1 LGLKENMNNYL
12 QFALSA
18 LVAYLIGSFP
28 TGVIAT
34 KLAGAPD
41 VRYSGSGHIGGTNT
55 MRLTNPRIGAMVVV
69 IDGLKGLV
77 AWGVAYI
84 IMLGNGWA
92 LPIAGTMAV
101 VGHCW
106 PIYTRFQG
114 GMGLATSGALIFIL
128 SPITLAF
135 VIPVW
140 ATLFWGFF
148 KKAYSSRAV
157 VLALLIGVTIQILF
171 SPPEFHIRWF
181 LIFVIP
187 ILILRH
193 LPEWHRKV

>member
-1 LGLKENMNNYL
+1 MNNCL
-12 QFALSA
+12 QFVLSA
-18 LVAYLIGSFP
+18 LVAYLVGSFP

-55 MRLTNPRIGAMVVV
+55 MRLTNPWIGAMVVV

-92 LPIAGTMAV
+92 LPIAGAMAV

-106 PIYTRFQG
+106 PVYTRFHG
-114 GMGLATSGALIFIL
+114 GMGLATSGALIFLL

-135 VIPVW
+135 VVPIW
-140 ATLFWGFF
+140 AALFFGFF

-157 VLALLIGVTIQILF
+157 VLALLIGVTSQILF

-181 LIFVIP
+181 LIFITP
-187 ILILRH
+187 ILMIRH

>member
-1 LGLKENMNNYL
+1 MNSYL
-12 QFALSA
+12 QFVLSA

-34 KLAGAPD
+34 RLAGAPD

-55 MRLTNPRIGAMVVV
+55 MRLTNPKIGAMVVV

-114 GMGLATSGALIFIL
+114 GMGLATSGALIFLL

-135 VIPVW
+135 VIPIW
-140 ATLFWGFF
+140 AILFFGFF

-157 VLALLIGVTIQILF
+157 VLALLIGVIIQILF
-171 SPPEFHIRWF
+171 FPPEFHIRWF
-181 LIFVIP
+181 LILVTP
-187 ILILRH
+187 ILMLRH

>member
-1 LGLKENMNNYL
+1 MNNHL
-12 QFALSA
+12 QFVLSA

-55 MRLTNPRIGAMVVV
+55 MRLTNPRVGAMVVV

-140 ATLFWGFF
+140 ATLFFGSF

-171 SPPEFHIRWF
+171 FPPEFHIRWF
-181 LIFVIP
+181 LIFVTP

>member
-1 LGLKENMNNYL
+1 MNNYL
-12 QFALSA
+12 QFILSA

-55 MRLTNPRIGAMVVV
+55 MRLTNPRIGAVVVV

-84 IMLGNGWA
+84 IMLGIGWA
-92 LPIAGTMAV
+92 LPIAGVMAV

-114 GMGLATSGALIFIL
+114 GMGLATSGALIFLL

-135 VIPVW
+135 VIPIW
-140 ATLFWGFF
+140 AILFLGFF

-157 VLALLIGVTIQILF
+157 VLALLVGVTIQIFLF
-171 SPPEFHIRWF
+171 PPEFHIRWF
-181 LIFVIP
+181 LIFVTP
-187 ILILRH
+187 ILMLRH